1 MMIPAWNDR
10 SVEDQTLFNPVFCA
24 LLLRAASRGHQEG
37 DTSRALPLAHA
48 FLVLPIVLNAR
59 VRRALPTL
67 KTRMTSWVTAHP
79 EFSAEF
85 ADRCQELVDTTREA
99 IQLGCAQDWLTI
111 AGDGLRPGAHRFKP
125 DPPRLGTDT
134 IDIKDCYDAARF
146 VGRWIPKDDRQSTLL
161 SMLGVA
167 P

>member
-1 MMIPAWNDR
+1 MSPVWNDR

-24 LLLRAASRGHQEG
+24 LLLRAASRGYQESN
-37 DTSRALPLAHA
+37 TSRALPLAHA
-48 FLVLPIVLNAR
+48 FLVLPIVLNAP
-59 VRRALPTL
+59 VRRALPSL
-67 KTRMTSWVTAHP
+67 KTRMTSWVTTHP

-85 ADRCQELVDTTREA
+85 ADRCRELVDTTREA
-99 IQLGCAQDWLTI
+99 IQFGCTQEWLAV
-111 AGDGLRPGAHRFKP
+111 AGDGLRPGTHRFKP

-134 IDIKDCYDAARF
+134 METKDCYEAARF
-146 VGRWIPKDDRQSTLL
+146 VGRWIPKDDRQSTIL